1 MRKMSRL
8 DAACVALGV
17 AVMDEWDKL
26 PEGQEI
32 RIRKLHGQPANETL
46 VGFCIREIMHLE
58 SGELADE
65 EEL

>member
-32 RIRKLHGQPANETL
+32 RIRKVRGQPASETL
-46 VGFCIREIMHLE
+46 VGYCIREIMHLE
-58 SGELADE
+58 SGELAE
-65 EEL
+65 AEI